1 MFAEFLEAFC
11 ILTDLS
17 KRFEYGPLILVKH
30 SLNALHH
37 ILLHPLVILIGPS
50 LERPDPLLDLLSQ
63 LVHFLS
69 QLFQPLQT
77 SSLLSPVV
85 VFRLGLLMVISV
97 QLDIFDHSDLLPDSP
112 DAVGL
117 GVKSVVQV

>member
-1 MFAEFLEAFC
+1 M
-11 ILTDLS
+11 TDLR
-17 KRFEYGPLILVKH
+17 KCFEYSPLILVKH
-30 SLNALHH
+30 GFNALHH

-50 LERPDPLLDLLSQ
+50 LERPNPLLDLLSQ
-63 LVHFLS
+63 LVHFLTK
-69 QLFQPLQT
+69 LFQPFQA
-77 SSLLSPVV
+77 SSLLSPILA
-85 VFRLGLLMVISV
+85 FRLGLLMVISV